1 MTWAMVT
8 VCGYVA
14 AKPTIRHFERGTVLC
29 SFPLYVN
36 RRKPDGEEKEIP
48 PLKFQVDVWGN
59 QAETAMNLLDKGS
72 RTTVTGRLDEDHY
85 TDKEGQP
92 ATALKIRFAEVLDYG
107 VKPAEEPAVPS
118 A

>member
-1 MTWAMVT
+1 MTWATVT

-36 RRKPDGEEKEIP
+36 RRKGDGEEVP
-48 PLKFQVDVWGN
+48 PLKFQVEIWGN
-59 QAETAMNLLDKGS
+59 QAETAMNLLDKGT

-107 VKPAEEPAVPS
+107 VKPAEEPAPAS
-118 A
+118 P

>member
-1 MTWAMVT
+1 MTWATVT

-36 RRKPDGEEKEIP
+36 RRKAEGEETP
-48 PLKFQVDVWGN
+48 PLKFQVDIWGN
-59 QAETAMNLLDKGS
+59 QAETAMNLLDKGT
-72 RTTVTGRLDEDHY
+72 RTTVTGRLDEEHY

-107 VKPAEEPAVPS
+107 VKPAEEPAPAS
-118 A
+118 P

>member
-1 MTWAMVT
+1 MTWATVT

-36 RRKPDGEEKEIP
+36 RRRGDGEEAP
-48 PLKFQVDVWGN
+48 PLKFQVEIWGN
-59 QAETAMNLLDKGS
+59 QAETAMNLLDKGT

-107 VKPAEEPAVPS
+107 VKPAEEPAPAS
-118 A
+118 P

>member
-1 MTWAMVT
+1 MVT

-14 AKPTIRHFERGTVLC
+14 AKPTSRHFERGTVLC
-29 SFPLYVN
+29 GFPLFVN

-72 RTTVTGRLDEDHY
+72 RR
-85 TDKEGQP
+85 
-92 ATALKIRFAEVLDYG
+92 
-107 VKPAEEPAVPS
+107 
-118 A
+118 